1 MLSVSSRREEIEMAD
16 VPRVRIGGAQAPL
29 AGGFGVALQREG
41 YTRHGMIKQ
50 LHLLAHLSRWL
61 EGERLELADLD
72 GESVQRFFAARRA
85 AGYTRLI
92 SVSAA
97 EPMLSYL
104 RRLGFI
110 ADTQPP
116 VLHDPVEELLER
128 YQRYLVLERGLL
140 AESAHGYRGER

>member
-1 MLSVSSRREEIEMAD
+1 
-16 VPRVRIGGAQAPL
+16 
-29 AGGFGVALQREG
+29 
-41 YTRHGMIKQ
+41 MIKQ

-85 AGYTRLI
+85 AGYTKLI

-110 ADTQPP
+110 A
-116 VLHDPVEELLER
+116 ER
-128 YQRYLVLERGLL
+128 NRPCCTTRSRSCW
-140 AESAHGYRGER
+140 SAISDIWCSSAACWRNRPMATR